1 MVRKKILNKVYPAE
15 EQGIL
20 KDRNRQNKREDIE
33 AGELDDDIY
42 DEEGRDVREEQ
53 DEIEPWEEGFMEGAS
68 GPGQLAKDALT
79 GEPLMDS
86 DDVFEAEIDGTFYR
100 FANKENA
107 KKFRDKLRKNKTK

>member
-20 KDRNRQNKREDIE
+20 KDKTRQVRKEEIDS
-33 AGELDDDIY
+33 GELDDDIY
-42 DEEGRDVREEQ
+42 EPEGREYREES

-107 KKFRDKLRKNKTK
+107 KKFRDKIKKQKSK

>member
-1 MVRKKILNKVYPAE
+1 MARKKILNKVYPAE

-20 KDRNRQNKREDIE
+20 KDKSKQTKREE
-33 AGELDDDIY
+33 MELGELDEDIY
-42 DEEGRDVREEQ
+42 DPEGRDSLEES

-68 GPGQLAKDALT
+68 DAGQFGKDALT

-86 DDVFEAEIDGTFYR
+86 DDVFEAEIDGKFYR

-107 KKFRDKLRKNKTK
+107 KKFRDKIKKKK